1 MPCIYF
7 FPIFQVLTLQSD
19 FFCLCFLM
27 HFLPNCNFR
36 ECKKR
41 KTTNV
46 DKKDRVLCKN
56 TFRVCFLIQ
65 RRHVCWGLFG
75 FFYSS
80 FSLYLFLFCSF
91 NTLLYTHFG
100 YSQNL
105 NEEQVKQA
113 FFFNFQCFF
122 IWFNCMF
129 LKDFGCLLWDVYSF
143 LISPLFLL
151 IILKVSES

>member
-1 MPCIYF
+1 MKKKCLCCFNLCFCHSFCDKLNVAVFSSVVCFALKFRYALRLF
-7 FPIFQVLTLQSD
+7 FPNISSSHTPIR

-100 YSQNL
+100 YS
-105 NEEQVKQA
+105 
-113 FFFNFQCFF
+113 
-122 IWFNCMF
+122 
-129 LKDFGCLLWDVYSF
+129 
-143 LISPLFLL
+143 
-151 IILKVSES
+151 